1 MDNKKTVVVGV
12 TGGIAAYKACELV
25 SRLIKK
31 NINVVVVMTK
41 SATEFVAPYT
51 FMTLTGNRVITDM
64 FEVPQNF
71 EVEHISV
78 AKQADLFVI
87 VPATA
92 NIIGKIA
99 GGIADDFL
107 STTIMATKA
116 PVLIAPAMNTNMWQN
131 PIVQKNI
138 SFLKE
143 IGYKF
148 IDPASGRL
156 ACGDSG
162 EGKLAD
168 IDNIEQAIE
177 IELNEKKDL
186 AGKKVLVTAGA
197 TMEHIDPVR
206 YITNP
211 SSGKMGLAVAKAARN
226 RGADVTLIAGNTEFD
241 NVYGINIIR
250 IKSAVEMQEAVMKHF
265 EDADIVVKSAAVGD
279 YRAKFVSEHKIK
291 KNSEELVIELIKN
304 PDILKQLGEQ
314 KKDQILVGF
323 CMETENLEEN
333 ALKKLKDKN
342 LDIIVAN
349 SLLSEGAGFKC
360 DTNIVTIY
368 AKDGN
373 KYDLPILSKND
384 VANEIFNKVIE
395 L

>member
-1 MDNKKTVVVGV
+1 MDNKKTVVIGV

-25 SRLIKK
+25 SRLVKK
-31 NINVVVVMTK
+31 NINTVVVMTK

-51 FMTLTGNRVITDM
+51 FMTLTGNKVITDM

-92 NIIGKIA
+92 NVIGKIA

-107 STTIMATKA
+107 TTTVMATKA

-131 PIVQKNI
+131 PILQKNI

-143 IGYKF
+143 LGYKF
-148 IDPASGRL
+148 VDPASGRL
-156 ACGDSG
+156 ACGDIG
-162 EGKLAD
+162 AGKLAEVD
-168 IDNIEQAIE
+168 DIEQAIE
-177 IELNEKKDL
+177 IELCSDKDL
-186 AGKKVLVTAGA
+186 KGKKVLVTAGA
-197 TMEHIDPVR
+197 TVEHIDPVR

-211 SSGKMGLAVAKAARN
+211 SSGKMGLSIAKVARN
-226 RGADVTLIAGNTEFD
+226 RGAEVTLIAGNTEFKD
-241 NVYGINIIR
+241 VYGVNVVR
-250 IKSAVEMQEAVMKHF
+250 VGSALKMQEAVMEHF
-265 EDADIVVKSAAVGD
+265 DEADIVVKSAAVGD
-279 YRAKFVSEHKIK
+279 YRASNVAEHKIK
-291 KNSEELVIELIKN
+291 KNDDNLVINLIKN
-304 PDILKQLGEQ
+304 PDILKQLGE
-314 KKDQILVGF
+314 KKQHQILVGF

-333 ALKKLKDKN
+333 ALKKLNGKN
-342 LDIIVAN
+342 LDMIVAN
-349 SLLSEGAGFKC
+349 SLLTDGAGFKS

-368 AKDGN
+368 TKNGD
-373 KYDLPILSKND
+373 KFQLPIMSKEE
-384 VANEIFNKVIE
+384 VAQEIFNKVLE

>member
-25 SRLIKK
+25 SRLVKK
-31 NINVVVVMTK
+31 NINVIVIMTK

-99 GGIADDFL
+99 SGIADDFL
-107 STTIMATKA
+107 STTIMATQA

-131 PIVQKNI
+131 HIVQKNI

-148 IDPASGRL
+148 INPSSGRL
-156 ACGDSG
+156 ACGDFG

-168 IDNIEQAIE
+168 IDDIEQAIE
-177 IELNEKKDL
+177 IDLCPAKDL
-186 AGKKVLVTAGA
+186 VGKKVLVTAGA

-241 NVYGINIIR
+241 LCYGIKVIKV
-250 IKSAVEMQEAVMKHF
+250 KSAVDMQVAVLDNF
-265 EDADIVVKSAAVGD
+265 DDADIVVKSAAVGD
-279 YRAKFVSEHKIK
+279 YRAKNIAEHKIK
-291 KNSEELVIELIKN
+291 KKSDELVVELTKN
-304 PDILKQLGEQ
+304 PDILKHLGEI
-314 KKDQILVGF
+314 KTNQILVGF
-323 CMETENLEEN
+323 CMETENLESN
-333 ALKKLKDKN
+333 ALKKLKEKN
-342 LDIIVAN
+342 LDMIVAN
-349 SLLSEGAGFKC
+349 SLLTDGAGFKS

-368 AKDGN
+368 TN
-373 KYDLPILSKND
+373 KGDKISLPILSKYD
-384 VANEIFNKVIE
+384 VANEIFSRVLE

>member
-1 MDNKKTVVVGV
+1 MDNKKTVVIGV

-25 SRLIKK
+25 SRLVKK
-31 NINVVVVMTK
+31 NINTVVVMTK
-41 SATEFVAPYT
+41 SATEFVSPYT
-51 FMTLTGNRVITDM
+51 FMTLSGNRVITDM

-138 SFLKE
+138 AFLKE
-143 IGYKF
+143 FGYKF

-156 ACGDSG
+156 ACGDMG

-168 IDNIEQAIE
+168 IDDIEQAVE
-177 IELNEKKDL
+177 MELCAKKDL

-211 SSGKMGLAVAKAARN
+211 SSGKMGLSIAKAARN
-226 RGADVTLIAGNTEFD
+226 RGAEVTLIAGNTEFD
-241 NVYGINIIR
+241 NVYGVNVVR
-250 IKSAVEMQEAVMKHF
+250 VKSALDMHQAVLNHF
-265 EDADIVVKSAAVGD
+265 DSADVVVKSAAVGD
-279 YRAKFVSEHKIK
+279 YRAKNIAQHKIK
-291 KNSEELVIELIKN
+291 KSSDELVVELSKN
-304 PDILKQLGEQ
+304 PDILKELGA
-314 KKDQILVGF
+314 KKSNQILVGF

-333 ALKKLKDKN
+333 ALKKLKEKN
-342 LDIIVAN
+342 LDMIVAN
-349 SLLSEGAGFKC
+349 SLVTEGAGFKS

-368 AKDGN
+368 TKDGS
-373 KYDLPILSKND
+373 KDQLPLLSKDD
-384 VANEIFNKVIE
+384 VANEIFDKV
-395 L
+395 LKL

>member
-1 MDNKKTVVVGV
+1 MENKKNVVIGV

-25 SRLIKK
+25 SRLVKK

-51 FMTLTGNRVITDM
+51 FMTLSGNKVITDM
-64 FEVPQNF
+64 FEIPQNF

-78 AKQADLFVI
+78 AKQADLFVV

-99 GGIADDFL
+99 AGIADDFL

-131 PIVQKNI
+131 PIVKRNVA
-138 SFLKE
+138 FLKE
-143 IGYKF
+143 TGYKF
-148 IDPASGRL
+148 VSPASGRL
-156 ACGDSG
+156 ACGDTG

-168 IDNIEQAIE
+168 VDDIEQAIE
-177 IELNEKKDL
+177 IELCSKKDL

-211 SSGKMGLAVAKAARN
+211 SSGKMGLSVAKAARN
-226 RGADVTLIAGNTEFD
+226 RGADVTVVAGNTEFED
-241 NVYGINIIR
+241 IYGVNVIR
-250 IKSAVEMQEAVMKHF
+250 IKTALDMEEEVLKHF
-265 EDADIVVKSAAVGD
+265 DSADIVVKSAAVGD
-279 YRAKFVSEHKIK
+279 YRAKDVAHHKIK
-291 KNSEELVIELIKN
+291 KNNDVLNIELIKN
-304 PDILKQLGEQ
+304 PDILKELGSRKQ
-314 KKDQILVGF
+314 KQILVGF

-333 ALKKLKDKN
+333 ALKKLTSKN
-342 LDIIVAN
+342 LDMIVAN
-349 SLLSEGAGFKC
+349 SINQEGAGFKT
-360 DTNIVTIY
+360 DTNIVTLIT
-368 AKDGN
+368 KD
-373 KYDLPILSKND
+373 KIIEKLPIMTKG
-384 VANEIFNKVIE
+384 EIADIILDKV
-395 L
+395 LKL